1 MQTFLNLNSHSNEII
16 VSNENS
22 LAIKLLENKKNFSI
36 IIGPEKSGKSILAKK
51 FSNLNGFNIIND
63 VTKNLNFQNST
74 FLDMNELPL
83 NNDYFFHFIQYFI
96 TNNIGLTIF
105 TSSDFFKNEI
115 KSLAIPDTLSRLKS
129 FNIAHI
135 DEPKDDL
142 LFKLIEKFLMYKSI
156 SVSKDIILTT
166 MGYINRTYKEAF
178 IASET
183 INHLLYN
190 NNHNINL
197 SLIRQHYE

>member
-1 MQTFLNLNSHSNEII
+1 MQTYLNLNSPSNEII

-51 FSNLNGFNIIND
+51 FSSLYGLNIVND
-63 VTKNLNFQNST
+63 VNKNLNFQNST

-83 NNDYFFHFIQYFI
+83 NKDYFFHFIQYFVA
-96 TNNIGLTIF
+96 NNIGLTIF

-135 DEPKDDL
+135 DDPKDDL

-156 SVSKDIILTT
+156 SVSKDIIQAT
-166 MGYINRTYKEAF
+166 MSYINRTYKEAF